1 MLKFAYIMDIL
12 PEAEVLKG
20 SLTNKKGAKIM

>member
-20 SLTNKKGAKIM
+20 SLTDKKRG